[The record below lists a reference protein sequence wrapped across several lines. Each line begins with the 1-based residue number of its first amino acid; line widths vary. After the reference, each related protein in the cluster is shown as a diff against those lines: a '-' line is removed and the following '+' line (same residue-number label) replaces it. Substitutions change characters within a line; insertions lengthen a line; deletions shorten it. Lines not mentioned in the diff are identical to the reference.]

1 MMVRLYHKKGLLAFI
16 TFICLLVMSLDGI
29 VTPYFIGQFTNVMTA
44 KEFDK
49 VPFLLIAWLLMLLLL
64 MTAVFSNSYF
74 FGKIRRLINIEL
86 KDKVFRRSYGK
97 GNEEVASSE
106 YVATITADI
115 KQIERDFVDNSMA
128 FIYSILQGVV
138 TLGFLLVVSWK
149 VGLVFVMLG
158 FLPTLVPRF
167 TSKWLQKGTE
177 GWQQANQEYIKTLED
192 GLQGR
197 SLLKRYQ
204 AVGFF
209 FKQILGSLTR
219 EENNYFSM
227 NIRQRA
233 SSFLV
238 GVLYSISTM
247 ASLSFG
253 AWMVIQGELTVGTL
267 ITVYMAADR
276 VVTPLISLA
285 NFYNEMTATAPLLR
299 KVLDEKP
306 KGQVISEPVF
316 SKSDKH
322 IVSLMD
328 VSVGFE
334 ATNPILKNVNLN
346 VTQGDRLLIEEP
358 SGSGKSTLVK
368 IMMNE
373 LSPLAGDIQYGRS
386 LKGDLRDQFAVV
398 EQQPFVFHNTLR
410 YNLVLGKEV
419 SDEEL
424 FHVLESVGLTQFATE
439 TGLNTELGSGHHQ
452 LSGGE
457 LKRLEVARA
466 LLYNKN
472 ILVVDEALSGLD
484 DASADGL
491 NRLIMDY
498 PGTVIDIEHRLDNE
512 ISDRFNKKL
521 SLSSV

>member
-1 MMVRLYHKKGLLAFI
+1 
-16 TFICLLVMSLDGI
+16 
-29 VTPYFIGQFTNVMTA
+29 
-44 KEFDK
+44 
-49 VPFLLIAWLLMLLLL
+49 
-64 MTAVFSNSYF
+64 
-74 FGKIRRLINIEL
+74 
-86 KDKVFRRSYGK
+86 
-97 GNEEVASSE
+97 
-106 YVATITADI
+106 
-115 KQIERDFVDNSMA
+115 
-128 FIYSILQGVV
+128 
-138 TLGFLLVVSWK
+138 
-149 VGLVFVMLG
+149 
-158 FLPTLVPRF
+158 
-167 TSKWLQKGTE
+167 E
-177 GWQQANQEYIKTLED
+177 GWQQANQAYIKTLED

-209 FKQILGSLTR
+209 FKQIRGALSR
-219 EENNYFSM
+219 EENKYFSM

-346 VTQGDRLLIEEP
+346 VTQGDRLLIEGP

-398 EQQPFVFHNTLR
+398 EQQPFVFHNTL
-410 YNLVLGKEV
+410 
-419 SDEEL
+419 
-424 FHVLESVGLTQFATE
+424 
-439 TGLNTELGSGHHQ
+439 
-452 LSGGE
+452 
-457 LKRLEVARA
+457 
-466 LLYNKN
+466 
-472 ILVVDEALSGLD
+472 
-484 DASADGL
+484 
-491 NRLIMDY
+491 
-498 PGTVIDIEHRLDNE
+498 
-512 ISDRFNKKL
+512 
-521 SLSSV
+521 